1 MFKCQGAVQSDLN
14 FSSTPCIFIVKTS
27 DTGRRDTELKTA
39 ESVFKEIPWQGRPMK
54 KVSKKHSV
62 C

>member
-14 FSSTPCIFIVKTS
+14 FSFTQCTFIMKSS
-27 DTGRRDTELKTA
+27 DTGSKDTELKNA
-39 ESVFKEIPWQGRPMK
+39 ESVFKEIPRQGRQTK
-54 KVSKKHSV
+54 KVNRNHSV